1 MTILLMLVVAWTS
14 PTRAAPAEKPALGSE
29 PGLRTT
35 GGAKEV
41 ARLHY
46 ARGLELAG
54 QSDYQAALR
63 EFTEAYRVS
72 PHYAVLYNIG
82 QADIALG
89 RPQDAV
95 ESLSRYLR
103 EGQEQVPPARRLEV
117 QGQIALLESLFAELT
132 ITTDQPGALI
142 TIDGREVGRTPLYQS
157 VRLAAG
163 THKIAASMAGVAI
176 FGRGYDPTAVRRVVT
191 LAPGERQLLN
201 LEMPA
206 PIPATAKAP
215 EREPPAPPLGVAGA
229 PSREVP
235 RSATSIIPQ
244 PSTLA
249 RDQQPEPVP
258 TTRGRARSI
267 LGYSAAG
274 AGAVLGG
281 VALVVYLSN
290 RGRYQDW
297 QNQNAAL
304 QQDPGAID
312 YHTRQVA
319 NNQLA
324 DSLSGTNHL
333 ILGCSLAGGVLLAG
347 GITLLIV
354 DRVRAEKEER
364 ARAEALAG
372 GFSLGWDWSGS
383 RSRSVFWS
391 AAW

>member
-14 PTRAAPAEKPALGSE
+14 PTRADPAAKPALGAE

-117 QGQIALLESLFAELT
+117 QGLIALLESLFAELT

-163 THKIAASMAGVAI
+163 SHKVTASMAGVAI
-176 FGRGYDPTAVRRVVT
+176 FGRGYDPTAVGRVVT

-206 PIPATAKAP
+206 PTARATEP
-215 EREPPAPPLGVAGA
+215 EPPGPALGVATA
-229 PSREVP
+229 PSGNVSG
-235 RSATSIIPQ
+235 SATNIIPL
-244 PSTLA
+244 PNTPA
-249 RDQQPEPVP
+249 RDQQPEPIP
-258 TTRGRARSI
+258 PTRGRARSI
-267 LGYSAAG
+267 VAYSAAG

-281 VALVVYLSN
+281 VALAVYLSN
-290 RGRYQDW
+290 RHRYEDW

-333 ILGCSLAGGVLLAG
+333 VLGCSLAAGALLAG

-354 DRVRAEKEER
+354 DRVRAEKEDR
-364 ARAEALAG
+364 ARSGALAG
-372 GFSLGWDWSGS
+372 GFSLGWDWSAS
-383 RSRSVFWS
+383 RSGSVLWS